1 MWKIPKPAFTALE
14 AFDTCRAGITDADLV
29 QRLLDAR
36 GLIDEA
42 ESEFNE
48 AAEAANLLTIEAAI
62 NVGTVTAKEMEKL
75 YDRHMAR
82 NRSRGRAIYD
92 SLMIATPFD
101 QCPFCGH
108 RTVSTLDHS
117 LPKAQH
123 PALAVTPINL
133 IPCCKDCNHSKGNLE
148 LENDEDQLLNAYY
161 DDVSDGRWLY
171 AEIVQGAPPGAKF
184 FVETPEEWE
193 VEIAVRVENHF
204 VKLEL
209 ARLYASQAG
218 RQLQNIRRAL
228 GEFYDA
234 AGAEAVRDDLARR
247 ARSHAGVS
255 VNSWEG
261 ALYEAAAESEWYCD
275 GGFRAGE

>member
-1 MWKIPKPAFTALE
+1 MWKIPKPDITARE
-14 AFDTCRAGITDADLV
+14 AFDTCRAGITDPDLAH
-29 QRLLDAR
+29 RLQNAR
-36 GLIDEA
+36 GLIEEA
-42 ESEFNE
+42 ETDFDA
-48 AAEAANLLTIEAAI
+48 AAEAANLLAMQVTA
-62 NVGTVTAKEMEKL
+62 NVGTVTAKEMENL
-75 YDRHMAR
+75 YSRHMAR
-82 NRSRGRAIYD
+82 NKSRGRAVYD
-92 SLMIATPFD
+92 RLMIASPFD

-108 RTVSTLDHS
+108 RTVSTLDHT

-123 PALAVTPINL
+123 PALAVTPLNL

-148 LENDEDQLLNAYY
+148 LEADEDQLLNAYY
-161 DDVSDGRWLY
+161 DDVSDGEWLY

-209 ARLYASQAG
+209 AKLYASQAG
-218 RQLQNIRRAL
+218 RQLQNIRGAL
-228 GEFYDA
+228 GEIYDA
-234 AGAEAVRDDLARR
+234 AGFEAVREDLARR

-261 ALYEAAAESEWYCD
+261 ALYEAAAGSDWYCD
-275 GGFRAGE
+275 GGFRAEE